1 MFTKISKIYKI
12 TNIQYPQWPL
22 IILYAYRSSLDA
34 AEKPFNIQH
43 FQKQKYAIC
52 GETQHNGIKENSKIC
67 EETYAKKTYKPKF
80 TCKTKFLQKFQIWK
94 KKAVYLVQTCTTIK
108 LALKVAQVIFL
119 FF

>member
-1 MFTKISKIYKI
+1 MTLRIRFSLFFYGLLILFLIPFIFNVYKDKQ
-12 TNIQYPQWPL
+12 NLQNHSIQYPQWPL

-67 EETYAKKTYKPKF
+67 EGTYAKKTYKPKF
-80 TCKTKFLQKFQIWK
+80 TCKTKF
-94 KKAVYLVQTCTTIK
+94 
-108 LALKVAQVIFL
+108 
-119 FF
+119 